1 MEAMLAGRPVIS
13 TSVAGIPELVK
24 HGLNGFLAEAPTV
37 EHLQQ
42 CLEEAWVKRF
52 QWPDIGRAAHAAAAE
67 RAKEVPAVRLANEL
81 LEFIN

>member
-1 MEAMLAGRPVIS
+1 M
-13 TSVAGIPELVK
+13 
-24 HGLNGFLAEAPTV
+24 GFWPK
-37 EHLQQ
+37 HLQ
-42 CLEEAWVKRF
+42 LSTFNNALKRHGFKRF